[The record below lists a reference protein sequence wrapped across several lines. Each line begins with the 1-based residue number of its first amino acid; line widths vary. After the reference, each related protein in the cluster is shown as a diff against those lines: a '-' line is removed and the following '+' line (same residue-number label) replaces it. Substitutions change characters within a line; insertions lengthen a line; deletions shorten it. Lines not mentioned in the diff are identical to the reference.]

1 MSPAGD
7 SRSYQRPATMP
18 DTYHYRRP
26 LAVRELLPAVGAGVV
41 VGLAAFY
48 MARILLQRTPFQPL
62 ERPVTMAPAR
72 RR

>member
-7 SRSYQRPATMP
+7 SRSYPRPAPTP
-18 DTYHYRRP
+18 DAYHYRRP
-26 LAVRELLPAVGAGVV
+26 LAPAELLPAIGTGVV

-48 MARILLQRTPFQPL
+48 LARIFLERTPFQPL
-62 ERPVTMAPAR
+62 ERPVRMAPVR

>member
-1 MSPAGD
+1 MSPASE
-7 SRSYQRPATMP
+7 SRSYKRPATVP
-18 DTYHYRRP
+18 DAYFYRRP
-26 LAVRELLPAVGAGVV
+26 LAVTELLPAIGAGVV

-48 MARILLQRTPFQPL
+48 VARILIERTPFQPL